1 MTRIA
6 TTRIIVNLQVHIFL
20 STYAEIKSR
29 LAMSKSLLEESLKD
43 GFVECRKVVCLLV
56 GVAGAGK
63 THTKHLL
70 FRWTPPGSRNSTPIS
85 ERPVRAVRV
94 SANGE
99 HLQEVNIDQLDQL
112 VASRIAGGV
121 RPDKRTSLWYHI
133 SCCNCAE
140 DEITSKGI
148 NPPSNHLTLYGT
160 FTSPA
165 SISMS
170 QNEHCSC
177 CSIFFDHNT
186 ELQEIT
192 RTSLNETARE
202 ISVSSGSQDSL
213 NNDWIYLIDSGGQIE
228 FLEALPAFLQHT
240 SVCLFVTKLSEM
252 LSERPKIEYFEDGNL
267 VSAVVCPL
275 THQEMLLRCVQ
286 RIQTQ
291 CTMLQDGST
300 NQASKAVIIG
310 THQDL
315 ERQCLESR
323 EEKNQK
329 LRGLLCPQFDQ
340 SLVFRGQ
347 KMEDLVFPINAKAPG
362 DQDRAVASEIMQ
374 VISSAISSSQ
384 PQKIPISWFKFEQ
397 HIQKLARDHRR
408 KILRRKECLQ
418 VAKFFHISE
427 TVLDTALVHLANLGI
442 IHYYWH
448 LLPNVV
454 FVDPQFLL
462 DKISELVRYHYQL
475 RLKPDPNTA
484 TEGELRKFR
493 NEGCITLR
501 LLRKFQ
507 DRYTNFFKENDF
519 LKLMND
525 RLIVTR
531 LIGKEEYFMPC
542 LLQTM
547 EPEEVDRHRVTASG
561 VAPLAIHF
569 SCGWVPHGV
578 FCSLVAFLRSSEN
591 TSLWRLCVCP
601 SNPTEPQCLTRNCIK
616 FQLPEDAP
624 GSLTLIDAFSHFEV
638 YVNAPRDI
646 CANLCPTIW
655 HTLFQGIEKATNT
668 LRYKQLVPRLA
679 FLCKHGNTHPH
690 LALPANALDYWK
702 CEREPDKEYGRLKD
716 EHLVWCVN
724 KGQ

>member
-6 TTRIIVNLQVHIFL
+6 TTRIIVNLQLHIFL

-29 LAMSKSLLEESLKD
+29 LAMSKSLLEKSLKS

-70 FRWTPPGSRNSTPIS
+70 FRWAPPGSRNSTPIA

-112 VASRIAGGV
+112 VASRIAGGA
-121 RPDKRTSLWYHI
+121 RLDKRTSLWYRI
-133 SCCNCAE
+133 FCCNCAE
-140 DEITSKGI
+140 EITSKKI
-148 NPPSNHLTLYGT
+148 NPPSNHLTSYGT
-160 FTSPA
+160 FTCPTD
-165 SISMS
+165 ISSS
-170 QNEHCSC
+170 QNENCSC
-177 CSIFFDHNT
+177 CSKFFDHNT

-192 RTSLNETARE
+192 RTSLDKTARE

-323 EEKNQK
+323 EEKNEK
-329 LRGLLCPQFDQ
+329 LRRLLCPKFDQ

-347 KMEDLVFPINAKAPG
+347 KMEDLVFPINAKTPG

-374 VISSAISSSQ
+374 VISSAISSLQ

-397 HIQKLARDHRR
+397 HIQKLARDHDR
-408 KILRRKECLQ
+408 KILHRKECLQ
-418 VAKFFHISE
+418 VAQFFHLSE
-427 TVLDTALVHLANLGI
+427 TVLDTALVHLAKFGV

-484 TEGELRKFR
+484 TGGELRKFR
-493 NEGCITLR
+493 NEGCITLG

-507 DRYTNFFKENDF
+507 DHYTNFFKENDF

-638 YVNAPRDI
+638 HVKAQHDVCVCLCRSIRD
-646 CANLCPTIW
+646 
-655 HTLFQGIEKATNT
+655 TLFEGIQKAAET
-668 LRYKQLVPRLA
+668 LKYSNLIPKQA
-679 FLCKHGNTHPH
+679 FLCKHENTQPH
-690 LALPANALDYWK
+690 LAIPADAVGYWK
-702 CEREPDKEYGRLKD
+702 CELNPDTSGPLTNQHKMWKGNNLKYA
-716 EHLVWCVN
+716 
-724 KGQ
+724 